1 MTEKKNSGR
10 EPSLEEI
17 LADVRKT
24 RESGEPPRRADRP
37 EPWPEEEAPAPVQRE
52 EAPAAQK
59 APKHVRPDPGEPE
72 EELPE
77 DAQEAPITAEDLAEE
92 EWEEPKQHRSLR
104 SLLPFGHGRRKK
116 KEEPPQEEE
125 APYYGLHLKS
135 REEYK
140 REYEQTMSFDTVP
153 KSEDE
158 ESPYAYLFR
167 DDGGEEHDDGLD
179 EKVRRMREERRARVA
194 KVMQQAGLD
203 ENEDLF
209 SVYRREEAK
218 RIERSVEDAQAPAHV
233 IEKAGGLDEE
243 ERAALQP
250 REEPEPAAEP
260 KQERPA
266 RRAARPA
273 EQRREAP
280 AAETRKE
287 SRAAARAAKPAE
299 TPQPE
304 HSAFSLPFAEDE
316 TEAKEPRDDAPGDG
330 VVRVN
335 RPAPSF
341 RPAPPPVFLTEPEP
355 AEEPQEEA
363 PAQEPEAAQEPAAQ
377 REPAPQKTAEE
388 PVEETPAAQAEP
400 AQDEPHDAEP
410 EDSAAPG
417 EAEEPAPVREP
428 GRPASAPQREPA
440 PEPVREPAEKKPPR
454 VLSGGRHEH
463 SYRRRPAV
471 SVVRVEETAAELR
484 EAFGNEARGYPRPG
498 RLSSSLQ
505 EAVHTPQAQK
515 QEGAAAPRAA
525 KSAPHTAGQAGAQPR
540 SAERQGAVRREAGKP
555 AAAQPHRGASRA
567 AGGEEKVIRLPQA
580 TPAWEED
587 EAEQQPPVKR
597 RAPVKRRHR
606 FSVFG
611 SEEKENRPED
621 EFPVEPGEL
630 EDYEKPEDAE
640 AILQD
645 LGAKR
650 RTLLLRTAV
659 TGLSL
664 VLMLLF
670 GLISEYSGVLPAA
683 IPYYL
688 LTQPYLI
695 LELIFLVLAAGFSW
709 PVLWNGVRGLFRLQA
724 NSDSGVA
731 VAAAVSIVQT
741 AALLFAADRVESA
754 AVHLYAPLA
763 VLALLLN
770 ALGKLSMVRRV
781 TRNFKFVSSKD
792 PKYAV
797 HLFEDHNTALQMGRG
812 CVAGTPVA
820 AYQSKTK
827 FLRHFLR
834 ISYLPDPC
842 EQNSQVIAPIGV
854 VASLILCVATLLLFH
869 DGLAALTAFTASCCV
884 CAPMV
889 NQLCVNLPLAQV
901 SRIAARG
908 GAMLSGY
915 QALDTFS
922 DTNAV
927 LLDARDLFPKSNV
940 ILSGIKTFGDQ
951 HIDDAIL
958 EAAALLGEVGGTL
971 SEIFEQVIQ
980 NRRDLLPRVENFTY
994 EDGRGIVGW
1003 VSGHRLLVG
1012 NRELLKAYKIA
1023 PPSRDYEDKY
1033 GASGKQVLYLA
1044 SGGQLMAMFLIA
1056 YQPDRRRT
1064 AELCRL
1070 EDDGVAFLV
1079 RTCDPNITP
1088 KLVARSFQLD
1098 EKSVA
1103 VLPERLGKVYVET
1116 CEKDAAASAPAWM
1129 ATKGRP
1135 AAMMRLLAAC
1145 IRQRGNISLAVAL
1158 QNVAVALG
1166 FVLVAFLA
1174 CYSGLGKLNTLF
1186 LLLYELFWTLAIVLL
1201 PKLRRP

>member
-1 MTEKKNSGR
+1 MTEKTNSGR

-24 RESGEPPRRADRP
+24 RESGEQPKRADRP
-37 EPWPEEEAPAPVQRE
+37 EPWPEKEDPAPVQRE

-72 EELPE
+72 EERPE
-77 DAQEAPITAEDLAEE
+77 DAQEAPITAEDLAGE

-140 REYEQTMSFDTVP
+140 REYEQTMSFDTMP
-153 KSEDE
+153 KSGEE

-179 EKVRRMREERRARVA
+179 EQVRRMREERRARVA

-243 ERAALQP
+243 ERAVLQP
-250 REEPEPAAEP
+250 GEEPEPAAEP

-266 RRAARPA
+266 RPA
-273 EQRREAP
+273 EQRGQAP
-280 AAETRKE
+280 AAEPRKE
-287 SRAAARAAKPAE
+287 SRAASRAAEPAE
-299 TPQPE
+299 TQEPE
-304 HSAFSLPFAEDE
+304 RSAFALPFAEDG
-316 TEAKEPRDDAPGDG
+316 TGAKVTRDDAPGDG

-355 AEEPQEEA
+355 AEEPEEEA
-363 PAQEPEAAQEPAAQ
+363 PAQEPEAAREPAAQ
-377 REPAPQKTAEE
+377 REPAPQEIAEG
-388 PVEETPAAQAEP
+388 PAEETPEAAAQ
-400 AQDEPHDAEP
+400 AEP

-484 EAFGNEARGYPRPG
+484 EAFGNEARGYPRPS

-515 QEGAAAPRAA
+515 QEGADAARAA

-597 RAPVKRRHR
+597 RAPVKRRRR

-621 EFPVEPGEL
+621 EFPVDPGEL

-664 VLMLLF
+664 LLMLLF

-688 LTQPYLI
+688 LTEPYLI

-724 NSDSGVA
+724 NSDSGAA
-731 VAAAVSIVQT
+731 VAAVVSIVQT

-854 VASLILCVATLLLFH
+854 VASLILCVATLLLFR
-869 DGLAALTAFTASCCV
+869 DGLAALTAFTAACCV
-884 CAPMV
+884 CVPMV

-1023 PPSRDYEDKY
+1023 PPSRDYEEKY

-1088 KLVARSFQLD
+1088 KLVARSFQID

>member
-1 MTEKKNSGR
+1 MTEKTNSGR

-24 RESGEPPRRADRP
+24 RESGEPPKRADRP
-37 EPWPEEEAPAPVQRE
+37 EPWPEKEDPAPVQRE

-77 DAQEAPITAEDLAEE
+77 EPEDAQEAPITAEDLAGE

-140 REYEQTMSFDTVP
+140 REYEQTMSFDTMP
-153 KSEDE
+153 KSGEE

-179 EKVRRMREERRARVA
+179 EQVRRMREERRARVA

-203 ENEDLF
+203 EDEDLF

-243 ERAALQP
+243 ERAVLQP
-250 REEPEPAAEP
+250 GEEPEPAAEP

-266 RRAARPA
+266 RPA
-273 EQRREAP
+273 EQRGQAP
-280 AAETRKE
+280 AAEPRKE
-287 SRAAARAAKPAE
+287 SRAASRAAEPAE
-299 TPQPE
+299 TQEPE
-304 HSAFSLPFAEDE
+304 RSAFALPFAEDG
-316 TEAKEPRDDAPGDG
+316 TGAKVTRDDAPGDG

-341 RPAPPPVFLTEPEP
+341 RPAPPPVFLTEPDP
-355 AEEPQEEA
+355 AEEPEEEA
-363 PAQEPEAAQEPAAQ
+363 PAQEPEAAREPAAQ
-377 REPAPQKTAEE
+377 REPAPQEIAEG
-388 PVEETPAAQAEP
+388 PAEETPEAAAQ
-400 AQDEPHDAEP
+400 AEP

-428 GRPASAPQREPA
+428 GRPASAPQQEPA

-484 EAFGNEARGYPRPG
+484 EAFGNEARGYPRPS

-515 QEGAAAPRAA
+515 QEGADAARAA

-597 RAPVKRRHR
+597 RAPVKRRRR

-621 EFPVEPGEL
+621 EFPVDPGEL

-664 VLMLLF
+664 LLMLLF

-688 LTQPYLI
+688 LTEPYLI

-724 NSDSGVA
+724 NSDSGAA
-731 VAAAVSIVQT
+731 VAAVVSIVQT

-854 VASLILCVATLLLFH
+854 VASLILCVATLLLFR
-869 DGLAALTAFTASCCV
+869 DGLAALTAFTAACCV
-884 CAPMV
+884 CVPMV

-1023 PPSRDYEDKY
+1023 PPSRDYEEKY

-1088 KLVARSFQLD
+1088 KLVARSFQID

>member
-1 MTEKKNSGR
+1 MTEKTNSGR

-37 EPWPEEEAPAPVQRE
+37 EPWPEKEDPAPVQRE

-72 EELPE
+72 EERPE
-77 DAQEAPITAEDLAEE
+77 DAQEAPITAEDLAGE

-140 REYEQTMSFDTVP
+140 REYEQTMSFDTMP
-153 KSEDE
+153 KSGEE

-179 EKVRRMREERRARVA
+179 EQVRRMREERRARVA

-243 ERAALQP
+243 ERAVLQP
-250 REEPEPAAEP
+250 GEEPEPAAEP

-266 RRAARPA
+266 RPA
-273 EQRREAP
+273 EQRGQAP
-280 AAETRKE
+280 AAEPRKE
-287 SRAAARAAKPAE
+287 SRAASRAAEPAE
-299 TPQPE
+299 TQEPE
-304 HSAFSLPFAEDE
+304 RSAFALPFAEDG
-316 TEAKEPRDDAPGDG
+316 TGAKVTRDDAPGDG

-355 AEEPQEEA
+355 AEEPEEEA
-363 PAQEPEAAQEPAAQ
+363 PAQEPEAAREPAAQ
-377 REPAPQKTAEE
+377 REPAPQEVAEG
-388 PVEETPAAQAEP
+388 PAEETPEAAAQ
-400 AQDEPHDAEP
+400 AEP

-484 EAFGNEARGYPRPG
+484 EAFGNEARGYPRPS

-515 QEGAAAPRAA
+515 QEGADAARAA

-597 RAPVKRRHR
+597 RAPVKRRRR

-621 EFPVEPGEL
+621 EFPVDPGEL

-664 VLMLLF
+664 LLMLLF

-688 LTQPYLI
+688 LTEPYLI

-724 NSDSGVA
+724 NSDSGAA
-731 VAAAVSIVQT
+731 VAAVVSIVQT

-854 VASLILCVATLLLFH
+854 VASLILCVATLLLFR
-869 DGLAALTAFTASCCV
+869 DGLAALTAFTAACCV
-884 CAPMV
+884 CVPMV

-1023 PPSRDYEDKY
+1023 PPSRDYEEKY

-1088 KLVARSFQLD
+1088 KLVARSFQID

>member
-1 MTEKKNSGR
+1 MTEKTNSGR

-24 RESGEPPRRADRP
+24 RESGEPPKRADRP
-37 EPWPEEEAPAPVQRE
+37 EPWPEKEDPAPVQRE

-72 EELPE
+72 EERPE
-77 DAQEAPITAEDLAEE
+77 DAQEAPITAEDLAGE

-140 REYEQTMSFDTVP
+140 REYEQTMSFDTMP
-153 KSEDE
+153 KSGEE

-179 EKVRRMREERRARVA
+179 EQVRRMREERRARVA

-243 ERAALQP
+243 ERAVLQP
-250 REEPEPAAEP
+250 GEEPEPAAEP

-266 RRAARPA
+266 RPA
-273 EQRREAP
+273 EQRGQAP
-280 AAETRKE
+280 AAEPRKE
-287 SRAAARAAKPAE
+287 SRAASRAAEPAE
-299 TPQPE
+299 TQEPE
-304 HSAFSLPFAEDE
+304 RSAFALPFAEDG
-316 TEAKEPRDDAPGDG
+316 TGAKVTRDDAPGDG

-355 AEEPQEEA
+355 AEEPEEEA
-363 PAQEPEAAQEPAAQ
+363 PAQEPEAAREPAAQ
-377 REPAPQKTAEE
+377 REPAPQEIAEG
-388 PVEETPAAQAEP
+388 PAEETPEAAAQ
-400 AQDEPHDAEP
+400 AEP

-484 EAFGNEARGYPRPG
+484 EAFGNEARGYPRPS

-515 QEGAAAPRAA
+515 QEGADAARAA

-597 RAPVKRRHR
+597 RAPVKRRRR

-621 EFPVEPGEL
+621 EFPVDPGEL

-664 VLMLLF
+664 LLMLLF

-688 LTQPYLI
+688 LTEPYLI

-724 NSDSGVA
+724 NSDSGAA
-731 VAAAVSIVQT
+731 VAAVASIVQT

-854 VASLILCVATLLLFH
+854 VASLILCVATLLLFR
-869 DGLAALTAFTASCCV
+869 DGLAALTAFTAACCV
-884 CAPMV
+884 CVPMV

-1023 PPSRDYEDKY
+1023 PPSRDYEEKY

-1088 KLVARSFQLD
+1088 KLVARSFQID

>member
-1 MTEKKNSGR
+1 MTEKTNSGR

-24 RESGEPPRRADRP
+24 RESGEPPKRADRP
-37 EPWPEEEAPAPVQRE
+37 EPWPEKEDPAPVQRE

-77 DAQEAPITAEDLAEE
+77 EPEDAQEAPITAEDLAGE

-140 REYEQTMSFDTVP
+140 REYEQTMSFDTMP
-153 KSEDE
+153 KSGEE

-179 EKVRRMREERRARVA
+179 EQVRRMREERRARVA

-203 ENEDLF
+203 EDEDLF

-243 ERAALQP
+243 ERAALQS
-250 REEPEPAAEP
+250 REEPKPAAEP

-266 RRAARPA
+266 RPA
-273 EQRREAP
+273 EQRGQAP
-280 AAETRKE
+280 AAEPRKE
-287 SRAAARAAKPAE
+287 SRAASRAAEPAE
-299 TPQPE
+299 TQEPE
-304 HSAFSLPFAEDE
+304 RSAFALPFAEDG
-316 TEAKEPRDDAPGDG
+316 TGAKVTRDDAPGDG

-355 AEEPQEEA
+355 AEEPEEEA
-363 PAQEPEAAQEPAAQ
+363 PAQEPEAAREPAAQ
-377 REPAPQKTAEE
+377 REPAPQEIAEG
-388 PVEETPAAQAEP
+388 PAEETPEAAAQ
-400 AQDEPHDAEP
+400 AEP

-484 EAFGNEARGYPRPG
+484 EAFGNEARGYPRPS

-515 QEGAAAPRAA
+515 QEGADAARAA

-555 AAAQPHRGASRA
+555 AAAQPHRSASRA

-597 RAPVKRRHR
+597 RAPVKRRRR

-621 EFPVEPGEL
+621 EFPMDPGEL

-664 VLMLLF
+664 LLMLLF

-688 LTQPYLI
+688 LTEPYLI

-724 NSDSGVA
+724 NSDSGAA
-731 VAAAVSIVQT
+731 VAAVASIVQT

-854 VASLILCVATLLLFH
+854 VASLILCVATLLLFR
-869 DGLAALTAFTASCCV
+869 DGMAALTAFTAACCV
-884 CAPMV
+884 CTPMV

-1023 PPSRDYEDKY
+1023 PPSRDYEEKY

-1088 KLVARSFQLD
+1088 KLVARSFQID

>member
-1 MTEKKNSGR
+1 MTEKTNSGR

-24 RESGEPPRRADRP
+24 RESGEPPKRADRP
-37 EPWPEEEAPAPVQRE
+37 EPWPEKEDPAPVQRE

-77 DAQEAPITAEDLAEE
+77 EPEDAQEAPITAEDLAGE

-140 REYEQTMSFDTVP
+140 REYEQTMSFDTMP
-153 KSEDE
+153 KSGEE

-179 EKVRRMREERRARVA
+179 EQVRRMREERRARVA

-203 ENEDLF
+203 EDEDLF

-250 REEPEPAAEP
+250 GEEPEPAAEP

-266 RRAARPA
+266 RPA
-273 EQRREAP
+273 EQRGQAP
-280 AAETRKE
+280 AAEPRKE
-287 SRAAARAAKPAE
+287 SRAASRAAEPAE
-299 TPQPE
+299 TQEPE
-304 HSAFSLPFAEDE
+304 RSAFALPFAEDG
-316 TEAKEPRDDAPGDG
+316 TGAKVTRDDAPGDG

-355 AEEPQEEA
+355 AEEPEEEA
-363 PAQEPEAAQEPAAQ
+363 PAQEPEAAREPAAQ
-377 REPAPQKTAEE
+377 REPAPQEIAEG
-388 PVEETPAAQAEP
+388 PAEETPEAAAQ
-400 AQDEPHDAEP
+400 AEP

-484 EAFGNEARGYPRPG
+484 EAFGNEARGYPRPS

-515 QEGAAAPRAA
+515 QEGADAARAA

-597 RAPVKRRHR
+597 RAPVKRRRR

-621 EFPVEPGEL
+621 EFPVDPGEL

-664 VLMLLF
+664 LLMLLF

-688 LTQPYLI
+688 LTEPYLI

-724 NSDSGVA
+724 NSDSGAA
-731 VAAAVSIVQT
+731 VAAVVSIVQT

-854 VASLILCVATLLLFH
+854 VASLILCVATLLLFR
-869 DGLAALTAFTASCCV
+869 DGMEALTAFTAACCV
-884 CAPMV
+884 CTPMV

-1023 PPSRDYEDKY
+1023 PPSRDYEEKY

-1088 KLVARSFQLD
+1088 KLVARSFQID
-1098 EKSVA
+1098 EKSVT

>member
-1 MTEKKNSGR
+1 M
-10 EPSLEEI
+10 
-17 LADVRKT
+17 
-24 RESGEPPRRADRP
+24 
-37 EPWPEEEAPAPVQRE
+37 
-52 EAPAAQK
+52 
-59 APKHVRPDPGEPE
+59 
-72 EELPE
+72 
-77 DAQEAPITAEDLAEE
+77 
-92 EWEEPKQHRSLR
+92 
-104 SLLPFGHGRRKK
+104 
-116 KEEPPQEEE
+116 
-125 APYYGLHLKS
+125 
-135 REEYK
+135 
-140 REYEQTMSFDTVP
+140 
-153 KSEDE
+153 
-158 ESPYAYLFR
+158 
-167 DDGGEEHDDGLD
+167 
-179 EKVRRMREERRARVA
+179 
-194 KVMQQAGLD
+194 
-203 ENEDLF
+203 
-209 SVYRREEAK
+209 
-218 RIERSVEDAQAPAHV
+218 
-233 IEKAGGLDEE
+233 
-243 ERAALQP
+243 
-250 REEPEPAAEP
+250 
-260 KQERPA
+260 
-266 RRAARPA
+266 
-273 EQRREAP
+273 
-280 AAETRKE
+280 
-287 SRAAARAAKPAE
+287 
-299 TPQPE
+299 
-304 HSAFSLPFAEDE
+304 
-316 TEAKEPRDDAPGDG
+316 
-330 VVRVN
+330 
-335 RPAPSF
+335 
-341 RPAPPPVFLTEPEP
+341 
-355 AEEPQEEA
+355 
-363 PAQEPEAAQEPAAQ
+363 
-377 REPAPQKTAEE
+377 
-388 PVEETPAAQAEP
+388 
-400 AQDEPHDAEP
+400 
-410 EDSAAPG
+410 
-417 EAEEPAPVREP
+417 REP

-484 EAFGNEARGYPRPG
+484 EAFGNEARGYPRPS

-515 QEGAAAPRAA
+515 QEGADAARAA

-597 RAPVKRRHR
+597 RAPVKRRRR

-621 EFPVEPGEL
+621 EFPVDPGEL

-664 VLMLLF
+664 LLMLLF

-688 LTQPYLI
+688 LTEPYLI

-724 NSDSGVA
+724 NSDSGAA
-731 VAAAVSIVQT
+731 VAAVVSIVQT

-854 VASLILCVATLLLFH
+854 VASLILCVATLLLFR
-869 DGLAALTAFTASCCV
+869 DGLAALTAFTAACCV
-884 CAPMV
+884 CVPMV

-1023 PPSRDYEDKY
+1023 PPSRDYEEKY

-1088 KLVARSFQLD
+1088 KLVARSFQID

>member
-1 MTEKKNSGR
+1 MTEKTNSGR

-37 EPWPEEEAPAPVQRE
+37 EPWPEKEDPAPVQRE

-72 EELPE
+72 EERPE
-77 DAQEAPITAEDLAEE
+77 DAQEAPITAEDLAGE

-140 REYEQTMSFDTVP
+140 REYEQTMSFDTMP
-153 KSEDE
+153 KSGEE

-179 EKVRRMREERRARVA
+179 EQVRRMREERRARVA

-243 ERAALQP
+243 ERAVLQP
-250 REEPEPAAEP
+250 GEEPEPAAEP

-266 RRAARPA
+266 RPA
-273 EQRREAP
+273 EQRGQAP
-280 AAETRKE
+280 AAEPRKE
-287 SRAAARAAKPAE
+287 SRAASRAAEPAE
-299 TPQPE
+299 TQEPE
-304 HSAFSLPFAEDE
+304 RSAFALPFAEDG
-316 TEAKEPRDDAPGDG
+316 TGAKVTRDDAPGDG

-355 AEEPQEEA
+355 AEEPEEEA
-363 PAQEPEAAQEPAAQ
+363 PAQEPEAAREPAAQ
-377 REPAPQKTAEE
+377 REPAPQEIAEG
-388 PVEETPAAQAEP
+388 PAEETPEAAAQ
-400 AQDEPHDAEP
+400 AEP

-484 EAFGNEARGYPRPG
+484 EAFGNEARGYPRPS

-515 QEGAAAPRAA
+515 QEGADAARAA

-597 RAPVKRRHR
+597 RAPVKRRR

-621 EFPVEPGEL
+621 EFPVDPGEL

-664 VLMLLF
+664 LLMLLF

-688 LTQPYLI
+688 LTEPYLI

-724 NSDSGVA
+724 NSDSGAA
-731 VAAAVSIVQT
+731 VAAVVSIVQT

-854 VASLILCVATLLLFH
+854 VASLILCVATLLLFR
-869 DGLAALTAFTASCCV
+869 DGLAALTAFTAACCV
-884 CAPMV
+884 CVPMV

-1023 PPSRDYEDKY
+1023 PPSRDYEEKY

-1088 KLVARSFQLD
+1088 KLVARSFQID

>member
-1 MTEKKNSGR
+1 MTEKTNSGR

-24 RESGEPPRRADRP
+24 RESGEPPKRADRP
-37 EPWPEEEAPAPVQRE
+37 EPWPEKEDPAPVQRE

-77 DAQEAPITAEDLAEE
+77 EPEDAQEAPITAEDLAGE

-140 REYEQTMSFDTVP
+140 REYEQTMSFDTMP
-153 KSEDE
+153 KSGEE

-179 EKVRRMREERRARVA
+179 EQVRRMREERRARVA

-203 ENEDLF
+203 EDEDLF

-243 ERAALQP
+243 ERAVLQP
-250 REEPEPAAEP
+250 GEEPEPAAEP

-266 RRAARPA
+266 RPA
-273 EQRREAP
+273 EQRGQAP
-280 AAETRKE
+280 AAEPRKE
-287 SRAAARAAKPAE
+287 SRAASRAAEPAE
-299 TPQPE
+299 TQEPE
-304 HSAFSLPFAEDE
+304 RSAFALPFAEDG
-316 TEAKEPRDDAPGDG
+316 TGAKVTRDDAPGDG

-355 AEEPQEEA
+355 AEEPEEEA
-363 PAQEPEAAQEPAAQ
+363 PAQEPEAAREPAAQ
-377 REPAPQKTAEE
+377 REPAPQEIAEG
-388 PVEETPAAQAEP
+388 PAEETPEAAAQ
-400 AQDEPHDAEP
+400 AEP

-428 GRPASAPQREPA
+428 GRPAAAPKQEPA

-484 EAFGNEARGYPRPG
+484 EAFGNEARGYPRPS

-515 QEGAAAPRAA
+515 QEGADAARAA

-597 RAPVKRRHR
+597 RAPVKRRRR

-621 EFPVEPGEL
+621 EFPVDPGEL

-664 VLMLLF
+664 LLMLLF

-688 LTQPYLI
+688 LTEPYLI

-724 NSDSGVA
+724 NSDSGAA
-731 VAAAVSIVQT
+731 VAAVVSIVQT

-854 VASLILCVATLLLFH
+854 VASLILCVATLLLFR
-869 DGLAALTAFTASCCV
+869 DGLAALTAFTAACCV
-884 CAPMV
+884 CVPMV

-1023 PPSRDYEDKY
+1023 PPSRDYEEKY

-1088 KLVARSFQLD
+1088 KLVARSFQID

>member
-1 MTEKKNSGR
+1 MTEKTNSGR

-24 RESGEPPRRADRP
+24 RESGEPPKRADRP
-37 EPWPEEEAPAPVQRE
+37 EPWPEKEDPAPVQRE

-77 DAQEAPITAEDLAEE
+77 EPEDAQEAPITAEDLAGE

-140 REYEQTMSFDTVP
+140 REYEQTMSFDTMP
-153 KSEDE
+153 KSGEE

-179 EKVRRMREERRARVA
+179 EQVRRMREERRARVA

-203 ENEDLF
+203 EDEDLF

-250 REEPEPAAEP
+250 GEEPEPAAEP

-266 RRAARPA
+266 RPA

-280 AAETRKE
+280 AAEPRKE
-287 SRAAARAAKPAE
+287 SRAASRAAEPAE
-299 TPQPE
+299 TQEPE
-304 HSAFSLPFAEDE
+304 RSAFALPFAEDG
-316 TEAKEPRDDAPGDG
+316 TGAKVTRDDAPGDG

-355 AEEPQEEA
+355 AEEPEEEA
-363 PAQEPEAAQEPAAQ
+363 PAQEPEAAREPAAQ
-377 REPAPQKTAEE
+377 REPAPQEIAEG
-388 PVEETPAAQAEP
+388 PAEETPEAAAQ
-400 AQDEPHDAEP
+400 AEP

-484 EAFGNEARGYPRPG
+484 EAFGNEARGYPRPS

-515 QEGAAAPRAA
+515 QEGADAARAA

-555 AAAQPHRGASRA
+555 AAAQPHRSASRA

-597 RAPVKRRHR
+597 RAPVKRRRR

-621 EFPVEPGEL
+621 EFPVDPGEL

-664 VLMLLF
+664 LLMLLF

-724 NSDSGVA
+724 NSDSGAA
-731 VAAAVSIVQT
+731 VAAVASIVQT

-854 VASLILCVATLLLFH
+854 VASLILCVATLLLFR
-869 DGLAALTAFTASCCV
+869 DGLAALTAFTAACCV
-884 CAPMV
+884 CVPMV

-1023 PPSRDYEDKY
+1023 PPSRDYEEKY

-1088 KLVARSFQLD
+1088 KLVARSFQID

>member
-1 MTEKKNSGR
+1 MTEKTNSGR

-24 RESGEPPRRADRP
+24 RESGEQPKRADRP
-37 EPWPEEEAPAPVQRE
+37 EPWPEKEDPAPVQRE

-72 EELPE
+72 EERPE
-77 DAQEAPITAEDLAEE
+77 DAQEAPITAEDLAGE

-140 REYEQTMSFDTVP
+140 REYEQTMSFDTMP
-153 KSEDE
+153 KSGEE

-179 EKVRRMREERRARVA
+179 EQVRRMREERRARVA

-243 ERAALQP
+243 ERAVLQP
-250 REEPEPAAEP
+250 GEEPEPAAEP

-266 RRAARPA
+266 RPA
-273 EQRREAP
+273 EQRGQAP
-280 AAETRKE
+280 AAEPRKE
-287 SRAAARAAKPAE
+287 SRAASRAAEPAE
-299 TPQPE
+299 TQEPE
-304 HSAFSLPFAEDE
+304 RSAFALPFAEDG
-316 TEAKEPRDDAPGDG
+316 TGAKVTRDDAPGDG

-355 AEEPQEEA
+355 AEEPEEEA
-363 PAQEPEAAQEPAAQ
+363 PAQEPEAAREPAAQ
-377 REPAPQKTAEE
+377 REPAPQEIAEG
-388 PVEETPAAQAEP
+388 PAEETPEAAAQ
-400 AQDEPHDAEP
+400 AEP

-484 EAFGNEARGYPRPG
+484 EAFGNEARGYPRPS

-515 QEGAAAPRAA
+515 QEGADAARAA

-597 RAPVKRRHR
+597 RAPVKRRRR

-621 EFPVEPGEL
+621 EFPVDPGEL

-664 VLMLLF
+664 LLMLLF

-688 LTQPYLI
+688 LTEPYLI

-724 NSDSGVA
+724 NSDSGAA
-731 VAAAVSIVQT
+731 VAAVVSIVQT

-869 DGLAALTAFTASCCV
+869 DGLAALTAFTAACCV

-1023 PPSRDYEDKY
+1023 PPSRDYEEKY

-1088 KLVARSFQLD
+1088 KLVARSFQID

>member
-1 MTEKKNSGR
+1 MTEKTNSGR

-24 RESGEPPRRADRP
+24 RESGEPPKRADRP
-37 EPWPEEEAPAPVQRE
+37 EPWPEKEDPAPVQRE

-77 DAQEAPITAEDLAEE
+77 EPEDAQEAPITAEDLAGE

-140 REYEQTMSFDTVP
+140 REYEQTMSFDTMP
-153 KSEDE
+153 KSGEE

-179 EKVRRMREERRARVA
+179 EQVRRMREERRARVA

-203 ENEDLF
+203 EDEDLF

-243 ERAALQP
+243 ERAVLQP
-250 REEPEPAAEP
+250 GEEPEPAAEP

-266 RRAARPA
+266 RPA
-273 EQRREAP
+273 EQRGQAP
-280 AAETRKE
+280 AAEPRKE
-287 SRAAARAAKPAE
+287 SRAASRAAEPAE
-299 TPQPE
+299 TQEPE
-304 HSAFSLPFAEDE
+304 RSAFALPFAEDG
-316 TEAKEPRDDAPGDG
+316 TGAKVTRDDAPGDG

-355 AEEPQEEA
+355 AEEPEEEA
-363 PAQEPEAAQEPAAQ
+363 PAQEPEAAREPAAQ
-377 REPAPQKTAEE
+377 REPAPQEIAEG
-388 PVEETPAAQAEP
+388 PAEETPEAAAQ
-400 AQDEPHDAEP
+400 AEP

-428 GRPASAPQREPA
+428 GRPAAAPKQEPA

-484 EAFGNEARGYPRPG
+484 EAFGNEARGYPRPS

-515 QEGAAAPRAA
+515 QEGADAARAA

-597 RAPVKRRHR
+597 RAPVKRRRR

-621 EFPVEPGEL
+621 EFPVDPGEL

-664 VLMLLF
+664 LLMLLF

-688 LTQPYLI
+688 LTEPYLI

-724 NSDSGVA
+724 NSDSGAA
-731 VAAAVSIVQT
+731 VAAVASIVQT

-854 VASLILCVATLLLFH
+854 VASLILCVATLLLFR
-869 DGLAALTAFTASCCV
+869 DGLAALTAFTAACCV
-884 CAPMV
+884 CVPMV

-1023 PPSRDYEDKY
+1023 PPSRDYEEKY

-1088 KLVARSFQLD
+1088 KLVARSFQID

>member
-1 MTEKKNSGR
+1 MTEKTNSGR

-24 RESGEPPRRADRP
+24 RESGEPPKRADRP
-37 EPWPEEEAPAPVQRE
+37 EPWPEKEDPAPVQRE

-77 DAQEAPITAEDLAEE
+77 EPEDAQEAPITAEDLAGE

-140 REYEQTMSFDTVP
+140 REYEQTMSFDTMP
-153 KSEDE
+153 KSGEE

-179 EKVRRMREERRARVA
+179 EQVRRMREERRARVA

-203 ENEDLF
+203 EDEDLF

-250 REEPEPAAEP
+250 GEEPEPAAEP

-266 RRAARPA
+266 RPA

-280 AAETRKE
+280 AAEPRKE
-287 SRAAARAAKPAE
+287 SRAASRAAEPAE
-299 TPQPE
+299 TQEPE
-304 HSAFSLPFAEDE
+304 RSAFALPFAEDG
-316 TEAKEPRDDAPGDG
+316 TGAKVTRDDAPGDG

-355 AEEPQEEA
+355 AEEPEEEA
-363 PAQEPEAAQEPAAQ
+363 PAQEPEAAREPAAQ
-377 REPAPQKTAEE
+377 REPAPQEIAEG
-388 PVEETPAAQAEP
+388 PAEETPEAAAQ
-400 AQDEPHDAEP
+400 AEP

-484 EAFGNEARGYPRPG
+484 EAFGNEARGYPRPS

-515 QEGAAAPRAA
+515 QEGADAARAA

-555 AAAQPHRGASRA
+555 AAAQPHRSASRA

-597 RAPVKRRHR
+597 RAPVKRRRR

-621 EFPVEPGEL
+621 EFPMDPGEL

-664 VLMLLF
+664 LLMLLF

-724 NSDSGVA
+724 NSDSGAA
-731 VAAAVSIVQT
+731 VAAVASIVQT

-854 VASLILCVATLLLFH
+854 VASLILCVATLLLFR
-869 DGLAALTAFTASCCV
+869 DGLAALTAFTAACCV
-884 CAPMV
+884 CVPMV

-1023 PPSRDYEDKY
+1023 PPSRDYEEKY

-1088 KLVARSFQLD
+1088 KLVARSFQID

>member
-1 MTEKKNSGR
+1 M
-10 EPSLEEI
+10 
-17 LADVRKT
+17 
-24 RESGEPPRRADRP
+24 
-37 EPWPEEEAPAPVQRE
+37 
-52 EAPAAQK
+52 
-59 APKHVRPDPGEPE
+59 
-72 EELPE
+72 
-77 DAQEAPITAEDLAEE
+77 
-92 EWEEPKQHRSLR
+92 
-104 SLLPFGHGRRKK
+104 
-116 KEEPPQEEE
+116 
-125 APYYGLHLKS
+125 
-135 REEYK
+135 
-140 REYEQTMSFDTVP
+140 
-153 KSEDE
+153 
-158 ESPYAYLFR
+158 
-167 DDGGEEHDDGLD
+167 
-179 EKVRRMREERRARVA
+179 
-194 KVMQQAGLD
+194 
-203 ENEDLF
+203 
-209 SVYRREEAK
+209 
-218 RIERSVEDAQAPAHV
+218 
-233 IEKAGGLDEE
+233 
-243 ERAALQP
+243 
-250 REEPEPAAEP
+250 
-260 KQERPA
+260 
-266 RRAARPA
+266 
-273 EQRREAP
+273 
-280 AAETRKE
+280 
-287 SRAAARAAKPAE
+287 
-299 TPQPE
+299 
-304 HSAFSLPFAEDE
+304 
-316 TEAKEPRDDAPGDG
+316 
-330 VVRVN
+330 
-335 RPAPSF
+335 
-341 RPAPPPVFLTEPEP
+341 
-355 AEEPQEEA
+355 
-363 PAQEPEAAQEPAAQ
+363 
-377 REPAPQKTAEE
+377 
-388 PVEETPAAQAEP
+388 
-400 AQDEPHDAEP
+400 
-410 EDSAAPG
+410 
-417 EAEEPAPVREP
+417 
-428 GRPASAPQREPA
+428 
-440 PEPVREPAEKKPPR
+440 
-454 VLSGGRHEH
+454 
-463 SYRRRPAV
+463 
-471 SVVRVEETAAELR
+471 
-484 EAFGNEARGYPRPG
+484 
-498 RLSSSLQ
+498 
-505 EAVHTPQAQK
+505 
-515 QEGAAAPRAA
+515 
-525 KSAPHTAGQAGAQPR
+525 
-540 SAERQGAVRREAGKP
+540 RREAGKP

-664 VLMLLF
+664 LLMLLF

-688 LTQPYLI
+688 LTEPYLI

-724 NSDSGVA
+724 NSDSGAA
-731 VAAAVSIVQT
+731 VAAVASIVQT

-854 VASLILCVATLLLFH
+854 VASLILCVATLLLFR
-869 DGLAALTAFTASCCV
+869 DGLAALTAFTAACCV
-884 CAPMV
+884 CVPMV

-1023 PPSRDYEDKY
+1023 PPSRDYEEKY

-1088 KLVARSFQLD
+1088 KLVARSFQID

>member
-1 MTEKKNSGR
+1 MTEKTNSGR

-24 RESGEPPRRADRP
+24 RESGEQPKRADRP
-37 EPWPEEEAPAPVQRE
+37 EPWPEKEDPAPVQRE

-72 EELPE
+72 EERPE
-77 DAQEAPITAEDLAEE
+77 DAQEAPITAEDLAGE

-140 REYEQTMSFDTVP
+140 REYEQTMSFDTMP
-153 KSEDE
+153 KSGEE

-179 EKVRRMREERRARVA
+179 EQVRRMREERRARVA

-243 ERAALQP
+243 ERAVLQP
-250 REEPEPAAEP
+250 GEEPEPAAEP

-266 RRAARPA
+266 RPA
-273 EQRREAP
+273 EQRGQAP
-280 AAETRKE
+280 AAEPRKE
-287 SRAAARAAKPAE
+287 SRAASRAAEPAE
-299 TPQPE
+299 TQEPE
-304 HSAFSLPFAEDE
+304 RSAFALPFAEDG
-316 TEAKEPRDDAPGDG
+316 TGAKVTRDDAPGDG

-355 AEEPQEEA
+355 AEEPEEEA
-363 PAQEPEAAQEPAAQ
+363 PAQEPEAAREPAAQ
-377 REPAPQKTAEE
+377 REPAPQEIAEG
-388 PVEETPAAQAEP
+388 PAEETPEAAAQ
-400 AQDEPHDAEP
+400 AEP

-484 EAFGNEARGYPRPG
+484 EAFGNEARGYPRPS

-515 QEGAAAPRAA
+515 QEGADAARAA

-597 RAPVKRRHR
+597 RAPVKRRRR

-621 EFPVEPGEL
+621 EFPVDPGEL

-664 VLMLLF
+664 LLMLLF

-688 LTQPYLI
+688 LTEPYLI

-724 NSDSGVA
+724 NSDSGAA
-731 VAAAVSIVQT
+731 VAAVVSIVQT

-854 VASLILCVATLLLFH
+854 VASLILCVATLLLFR
-869 DGLAALTAFTASCCV
+869 DGMAALTAFTAACCV
-884 CAPMV
+884 CTPMV

-1023 PPSRDYEDKY
+1023 PPSRDYEEKY

-1088 KLVARSFQLD
+1088 KLVARSFQID

>member
-1 MTEKKNSGR
+1 M
-10 EPSLEEI
+10 
-17 LADVRKT
+17 
-24 RESGEPPRRADRP
+24 
-37 EPWPEEEAPAPVQRE
+37 
-52 EAPAAQK
+52 
-59 APKHVRPDPGEPE
+59 
-72 EELPE
+72 
-77 DAQEAPITAEDLAEE
+77 
-92 EWEEPKQHRSLR
+92 
-104 SLLPFGHGRRKK
+104 
-116 KEEPPQEEE
+116 
-125 APYYGLHLKS
+125 
-135 REEYK
+135 
-140 REYEQTMSFDTVP
+140 
-153 KSEDE
+153 
-158 ESPYAYLFR
+158 
-167 DDGGEEHDDGLD
+167 
-179 EKVRRMREERRARVA
+179 
-194 KVMQQAGLD
+194 
-203 ENEDLF
+203 
-209 SVYRREEAK
+209 
-218 RIERSVEDAQAPAHV
+218 EDAQAPAHV

-250 REEPEPAAEP
+250 GEEPEPAAEP

-266 RRAARPA
+266 RPA
-273 EQRREAP
+273 EQRGEAP
-280 AAETRKE
+280 AAQTRKE
-287 SRAAARAAKPAE
+287 SRAASRAAEPAE
-299 TPQPE
+299 TQEPE
-304 HSAFSLPFAEDE
+304 RSAFALPFAEDG
-316 TEAKEPRDDAPGDG
+316 TGAKVTRDDAPGDG

-388 PVEETPAAQAEP
+388 PVEETPAAQ
-400 AQDEPHDAEP
+400 AEP

-484 EAFGNEARGYPRPG
+484 EAFGNEARGYPRPS

-515 QEGAAAPRAA
+515 QEGADAARAA

-597 RAPVKRRHR
+597 RAPVKRRRR

-621 EFPVEPGEL
+621 EFPVDPGEL

-659 TGLSL
+659 AGLSL
-664 VLMLLF
+664 LLMLLF

-688 LTQPYLI
+688 LTEPYLI

-724 NSDSGVA
+724 NSDSGAA
-731 VAAAVSIVQT
+731 VAAVVSIVQT

-1003 VSGHRLLVG
+1003 VSGHRLLIG

-1023 PPSRDYEDKY
+1023 PPSRDYEEKY

-1088 KLVARSFQLD
+1088 KLVARSFQID

>member
-1 MTEKKNSGR
+1 MTEKTNSGR

-37 EPWPEEEAPAPVQRE
+37 EPWPEKEDPAPVQRE

-72 EELPE
+72 EERPE
-77 DAQEAPITAEDLAEE
+77 DAQEAPITAEDLAGE

-140 REYEQTMSFDTVP
+140 REYEQTMSFDTMP
-153 KSEDE
+153 KSGEE

-179 EKVRRMREERRARVA
+179 EQVRRMREERRARVA

-250 REEPEPAAEP
+250 GEEPEPAAEP

-266 RRAARPA
+266 RPA
-273 EQRREAP
+273 EQRGQAP
-280 AAETRKE
+280 AAEPRKE
-287 SRAAARAAKPAE
+287 SRAASRAAEPAE
-299 TPQPE
+299 TQEPE
-304 HSAFSLPFAEDE
+304 RSAFALPFAEDG
-316 TEAKEPRDDAPGDG
+316 TGAKVTRDDAPGDG

-355 AEEPQEEA
+355 AEEPEEEA
-363 PAQEPEAAQEPAAQ
+363 PAQEPEAAREPAAQ
-377 REPAPQKTAEE
+377 REPAPQEIAEG
-388 PVEETPAAQAEP
+388 PAEETPEAAAQ
-400 AQDEPHDAEP
+400 AEP

-515 QEGAAAPRAA
+515 QEGADAARAA

-597 RAPVKRRHR
+597 RAPVKRRRR

-621 EFPVEPGEL
+621 EFPVDPGEL

-664 VLMLLF
+664 LLMLLF

-688 LTQPYLI
+688 LTEPYLI

-724 NSDSGVA
+724 NSDSGAA
-731 VAAAVSIVQT
+731 VAAVASIVQT

-854 VASLILCVATLLLFH
+854 VASLILCVATLLLFR
-869 DGLAALTAFTASCCV
+869 DGMAALTAFTAACCV
-884 CAPMV
+884 CTPMV

-1023 PPSRDYEDKY
+1023 PPSRDYEEKY

-1088 KLVARSFQLD
+1088 KLVARSFQID

>member
-1 MTEKKNSGR
+1 MTEKTNSGR

-24 RESGEPPRRADRP
+24 RESGEPPKRADRP
-37 EPWPEEEAPAPVQRE
+37 EPWPEKEDPAPVQRE

-77 DAQEAPITAEDLAEE
+77 EPEDAQEAPITAEDLAGE

-116 KEEPPQEEE
+116 KEESPQEEE

-140 REYEQTMSFDTVP
+140 REYEQTMSFDTMP
-153 KSEDE
+153 KSGEE

-179 EKVRRMREERRARVA
+179 EQVRRMREERRARVA

-218 RIERSVEDAQAPAHV
+218 RIERSVEDAQAPSHV

-250 REEPEPAAEP
+250 GEEPKPAAEP

-266 RRAARPA
+266 RPA
-273 EQRREAP
+273 EQRGQAP
-280 AAETRKE
+280 AAQTRKE
-287 SRAAARAAKPAE
+287 SRAAARAAEPAE
-299 TPQPE
+299 TQEPE
-304 HSAFSLPFAEDE
+304 RSAFALPFAEDG
-316 TEAKEPRDDAPGDG
+316 TGAKVTRDDAPGDG

-355 AEEPQEEA
+355 AEEPEEEA
-363 PAQEPEAAQEPAAQ
+363 PAQEPEAAREPAAQ
-377 REPAPQKTAEE
+377 REPAPQEIAEG
-388 PVEETPAAQAEP
+388 PAEETPEAAAQ
-400 AQDEPHDAEP
+400 AEP

-428 GRPASAPQREPA
+428 GRPAAAPKQEPA

-484 EAFGNEARGYPRPG
+484 EAFGNEARGYPRPS

-515 QEGAAAPRAA
+515 QEGADAARAA

-597 RAPVKRRHR
+597 RAPVKRRRR

-621 EFPVEPGEL
+621 EFPVDPGEL

-664 VLMLLF
+664 LLMLLF

-688 LTQPYLI
+688 LTEPYLI
-695 LELIFLVLAAGFSW
+695 LEMIFLVLAAGFSW

-724 NSDSGVA
+724 NSDSGAA
-731 VAAAVSIVQT
+731 VAAVVSIVQT

-854 VASLILCVATLLLFH
+854 VASLILCVATLLLFR
-869 DGLAALTAFTASCCV
+869 DGLAALTAFTAACCV
-884 CAPMV
+884 CVPMV

>member
-1 MTEKKNSGR
+1 MTEKTNSGR

-37 EPWPEEEAPAPVQRE
+37 EPWPEKEDPAPVQRE

-72 EELPE
+72 EERPE
-77 DAQEAPITAEDLAEE
+77 DAQEAPITAEDLAGE

-140 REYEQTMSFDTVP
+140 REYEQTMSFDTMP
-153 KSEDE
+153 KSGEE

-179 EKVRRMREERRARVA
+179 EQVRRMREERRARVA

-243 ERAALQP
+243 ERAVLQP
-250 REEPEPAAEP
+250 GEEPEPAAEP

-266 RRAARPA
+266 RPA
-273 EQRREAP
+273 EQRGQAP
-280 AAETRKE
+280 AAEPRKE
-287 SRAAARAAKPAE
+287 SRAASRAAEPAE
-299 TPQPE
+299 TQEPE
-304 HSAFSLPFAEDE
+304 RSAFALPFAEDG
-316 TEAKEPRDDAPGDG
+316 TGAKVTRDDAPGDG

-355 AEEPQEEA
+355 AEEPEEEA
-363 PAQEPEAAQEPAAQ
+363 PAQEPEAAREPAAQ
-377 REPAPQKTAEE
+377 REPAPQEIAEG
-388 PVEETPAAQAEP
+388 PAEETPEAAAQ
-400 AQDEPHDAEP
+400 AEP

-428 GRPASAPQREPA
+428 GRPAAAPKQEPA

-484 EAFGNEARGYPRPG
+484 EAFGNEARGYPRPS

-515 QEGAAAPRAA
+515 QEGADAARAA

-597 RAPVKRRHR
+597 RAPVKRRR

-621 EFPVEPGEL
+621 EFPVDPGEL

-664 VLMLLF
+664 LLMLLF

-688 LTQPYLI
+688 LTEPYLI

-724 NSDSGVA
+724 NSDSGAA
-731 VAAAVSIVQT
+731 VAAVVSIVQT

-854 VASLILCVATLLLFH
+854 VASLILCVATLLLFR
-869 DGLAALTAFTASCCV
+869 DGMAALTAFTAACCV
-884 CAPMV
+884 CTPMV

-1023 PPSRDYEDKY
+1023 PPSRDYEEKY

-1088 KLVARSFQLD
+1088 KLVARSFQID

>member
-1 MTEKKNSGR
+1 MT
-10 EPSLEEI
+10 
-17 LADVRKT
+17 
-24 RESGEPPRRADRP
+24 
-37 EPWPEEEAPAPVQRE
+37 
-52 EAPAAQK
+52 
-59 APKHVRPDPGEPE
+59 
-72 EELPE
+72 
-77 DAQEAPITAEDLAEE
+77 
-92 EWEEPKQHRSLR
+92 
-104 SLLPFGHGRRKK
+104 
-116 KEEPPQEEE
+116 
-125 APYYGLHLKS
+125 
-135 REEYK
+135 
-140 REYEQTMSFDTVP
+140 
-153 KSEDE
+153 
-158 ESPYAYLFR
+158 
-167 DDGGEEHDDGLD
+167 
-179 EKVRRMREERRARVA
+179 
-194 KVMQQAGLD
+194 
-203 ENEDLF
+203 
-209 SVYRREEAK
+209 
-218 RIERSVEDAQAPAHV
+218 
-233 IEKAGGLDEE
+233 
-243 ERAALQP
+243 
-250 REEPEPAAEP
+250 
-260 KQERPA
+260 
-266 RRAARPA
+266 
-273 EQRREAP
+273 
-280 AAETRKE
+280 
-287 SRAAARAAKPAE
+287 
-299 TPQPE
+299 
-304 HSAFSLPFAEDE
+304 
-316 TEAKEPRDDAPGDG
+316 RDDAPGDG

-355 AEEPQEEA
+355 AEEPEEEA
-363 PAQEPEAAQEPAAQ
+363 PAQEPEAAREPAAQ
-377 REPAPQKTAEE
+377 REPAPQEVAEG
-388 PVEETPAAQAEP
+388 PAEETPEAAAQ
-400 AQDEPHDAEP
+400 AEP

-484 EAFGNEARGYPRPG
+484 EAFGNEARGYPRPS

-515 QEGAAAPRAA
+515 QE
-525 KSAPHTAGQAGAQPR
+525 
-540 SAERQGAVRREAGKP
+540 GAVRREAGKP

-597 RAPVKRRHR
+597 RAPVKRRRR

-621 EFPVEPGEL
+621 EFPVDPGEL

-664 VLMLLF
+664 LLMLLF

-688 LTQPYLI
+688 LTEPYLI

-724 NSDSGVA
+724 NSDSGAA
-731 VAAAVSIVQT
+731 VAAVVSIVQT

-854 VASLILCVATLLLFH
+854 VASLILCVATLLLFR
-869 DGLAALTAFTASCCV
+869 DGLAALTAFTAACCV
-884 CAPMV
+884 CVPMV

-1023 PPSRDYEDKY
+1023 PPSRDYEEKY

-1088 KLVARSFQLD
+1088 KLVARSFQID

>member
-1 MTEKKNSGR
+1 M
-10 EPSLEEI
+10 
-17 LADVRKT
+17 
-24 RESGEPPRRADRP
+24 
-37 EPWPEEEAPAPVQRE
+37 
-52 EAPAAQK
+52 
-59 APKHVRPDPGEPE
+59 
-72 EELPE
+72 
-77 DAQEAPITAEDLAEE
+77 
-92 EWEEPKQHRSLR
+92 
-104 SLLPFGHGRRKK
+104 
-116 KEEPPQEEE
+116 
-125 APYYGLHLKS
+125 
-135 REEYK
+135 
-140 REYEQTMSFDTVP
+140 
-153 KSEDE
+153 
-158 ESPYAYLFR
+158 
-167 DDGGEEHDDGLD
+167 
-179 EKVRRMREERRARVA
+179 
-194 KVMQQAGLD
+194 
-203 ENEDLF
+203 
-209 SVYRREEAK
+209 
-218 RIERSVEDAQAPAHV
+218 
-233 IEKAGGLDEE
+233 
-243 ERAALQP
+243 
-250 REEPEPAAEP
+250 
-260 KQERPA
+260 
-266 RRAARPA
+266 
-273 EQRREAP
+273 
-280 AAETRKE
+280 
-287 SRAAARAAKPAE
+287 
-299 TPQPE
+299 
-304 HSAFSLPFAEDE
+304 
-316 TEAKEPRDDAPGDG
+316 
-330 VVRVN
+330 
-335 RPAPSF
+335 
-341 RPAPPPVFLTEPEP
+341 
-355 AEEPQEEA
+355 
-363 PAQEPEAAQEPAAQ
+363 
-377 REPAPQKTAEE
+377 
-388 PVEETPAAQAEP
+388 
-400 AQDEPHDAEP
+400 
-410 EDSAAPG
+410 
-417 EAEEPAPVREP
+417 REP

-484 EAFGNEARGYPRPG
+484 EAFGNEARGYPRPS

-515 QEGAAAPRAA
+515 QEGADAARAA

-597 RAPVKRRHR
+597 RAPVKRRRR

-621 EFPVEPGEL
+621 EFPVDPGEL

-659 TGLSL
+659 AGLSL
-664 VLMLLF
+664 LLMLLF

-688 LTQPYLI
+688 LTEPYLI

-724 NSDSGVA
+724 NSDSGAA
-731 VAAAVSIVQT
+731 VAAVVSIVQT

-854 VASLILCVATLLLFH
+854 VASLILCVATLLLFR
-869 DGLAALTAFTASCCV
+869 DGLAALTAFTAACCV
-884 CAPMV
+884 CVPMV

-1023 PPSRDYEDKY
+1023 PPSRDYEEKY

-1088 KLVARSFQLD
+1088 KLVARSFQID

>member
-1 MTEKKNSGR
+1 MTEKTNSGR

-24 RESGEPPRRADRP
+24 RESGEPPKRADRP
-37 EPWPEEEAPAPVQRE
+37 EPWPEKEDPAPVQRE

-77 DAQEAPITAEDLAEE
+77 EPEDAQEAPITAEDLAGE

-140 REYEQTMSFDTVP
+140 REYEQTMSFDTMP
-153 KSEDE
+153 KSGEE

-179 EKVRRMREERRARVA
+179 EQVRRMREERRARVA

-203 ENEDLF
+203 EDEDLF

-250 REEPEPAAEP
+250 GEEPEPAAEP

-266 RRAARPA
+266 RPA
-273 EQRREAP
+273 EQRGQAP
-280 AAETRKE
+280 AAEPRKE
-287 SRAAARAAKPAE
+287 SRAASRAAEPAE
-299 TPQPE
+299 TQEPE
-304 HSAFSLPFAEDE
+304 RSAFALPFAEDG
-316 TEAKEPRDDAPGDG
+316 TGAKVTRDNAPGDG

-341 RPAPPPVFLTEPEP
+341 RPAPPPVFLTEPDP
-355 AEEPQEEA
+355 AEEPEEEA
-363 PAQEPEAAQEPAAQ
+363 PAQEPEAAREPAAQ
-377 REPAPQKTAEE
+377 REPAPQEIAEG
-388 PVEETPAAQAEP
+388 PAEETPEAAAQ
-400 AQDEPHDAEP
+400 AEP

-484 EAFGNEARGYPRPG
+484 EAFGNEARGYPRPS

-515 QEGAAAPRAA
+515 QEGADAARAA

-555 AAAQPHRGASRA
+555 AAAQPHRSASRA

-597 RAPVKRRHR
+597 RAPVKRRRR

-621 EFPVEPGEL
+621 EFPVDPGEL

-664 VLMLLF
+664 LLMLLF

-688 LTQPYLI
+688 LTEPYLI

-724 NSDSGVA
+724 NSDSGAA
-731 VAAAVSIVQT
+731 VAAVASIVQT

-854 VASLILCVATLLLFH
+854 VASLILCVATLLLFR
-869 DGLAALTAFTASCCV
+869 DGMAALTAFTAACCV
-884 CAPMV
+884 CTPMV

-1023 PPSRDYEDKY
+1023 PPSRDYEEKY

-1088 KLVARSFQLD
+1088 KLVARSFQID

>member
-1 MTEKKNSGR
+1 MTEKTNSGR

-24 RESGEPPRRADRP
+24 RESGEPPKRADRP
-37 EPWPEEEAPAPVQRE
+37 EPWPEKEDPAPVQRE

-77 DAQEAPITAEDLAEE
+77 EPEDAQEAPITAEDLAGE

-140 REYEQTMSFDTVP
+140 REYEQTMSFDTMP
-153 KSEDE
+153 KSGEE

-179 EKVRRMREERRARVA
+179 EQVRRMREERRARVA

-203 ENEDLF
+203 EDEDLF

-218 RIERSVEDAQAPAHV
+218 RIERSVEDAQAPSHV

-243 ERAALQP
+243 ERAALQS
-250 REEPEPAAEP
+250 REEPKPAAEP

-266 RRAARPA
+266 RPA
-273 EQRREAP
+273 EQRGQAP
-280 AAETRKE
+280 AAEPRKE
-287 SRAAARAAKPAE
+287 SRAASRAAEPAE
-299 TPQPE
+299 TQEPE
-304 HSAFSLPFAEDE
+304 RSAFALPFAEDG
-316 TEAKEPRDDAPGDG
+316 TGAKVTRDDAPGDG

-355 AEEPQEEA
+355 AEEPEEEA
-363 PAQEPEAAQEPAAQ
+363 PAQEPEAAREPAAQ
-377 REPAPQKTAEE
+377 REPAPQEIAEG
-388 PVEETPAAQAEP
+388 PAEETPEAAAQ
-400 AQDEPHDAEP
+400 AEP

-484 EAFGNEARGYPRPG
+484 EAFGNEARGYPRPS

-515 QEGAAAPRAA
+515 QEGADAARAA

-555 AAAQPHRGASRA
+555 AAAQPHRSASRA

-597 RAPVKRRHR
+597 RAPVKRRRR

-621 EFPVEPGEL
+621 EFPMDPGEL

-664 VLMLLF
+664 LLMLLF

-688 LTQPYLI
+688 LTEPYLI

-724 NSDSGVA
+724 NSDSGAA
-731 VAAAVSIVQT
+731 VAAVASIVQT

-854 VASLILCVATLLLFH
+854 VASLILCVATLLLFR
-869 DGLAALTAFTASCCV
+869 DGMAALTAFTAACCV
-884 CAPMV
+884 CTPMV

-1023 PPSRDYEDKY
+1023 PPSRDYEEKY

-1088 KLVARSFQLD
+1088 KLVARSFQID

>member
-1 MTEKKNSGR
+1 MTEKTNSGR

-37 EPWPEEEAPAPVQRE
+37 EPWPEKEDPAPVQRE

-77 DAQEAPITAEDLAEE
+77 EPEDAQDAPITAEDLAGE

-140 REYEQTMSFDTVP
+140 REYEQTMSFDTMP
-153 KSEDE
+153 KSGEE

-179 EKVRRMREERRARVA
+179 EQVRRMREERRARVA

-250 REEPEPAAEP
+250 GEEPEPAAEP

-266 RRAARPA
+266 RPA
-273 EQRREAP
+273 EQRGQAP
-280 AAETRKE
+280 AAEPRKE
-287 SRAAARAAKPAE
+287 SRAASRAAEPAE
-299 TPQPE
+299 TQEPE
-304 HSAFSLPFAEDE
+304 RSAFALPFAEDG
-316 TEAKEPRDDAPGDG
+316 TGAKVTRDDAPGDG

-341 RPAPPPVFLTEPEP
+341 RPAPPPVFLTEPDP
-355 AEEPQEEA
+355 AEEPEEEA
-363 PAQEPEAAQEPAAQ
+363 PAQEPEAAREPAAQ
-377 REPAPQKTAEE
+377 REPAPQEIAEG
-388 PVEETPAAQAEP
+388 PAEETPEAAAQ
-400 AQDEPHDAEP
+400 AEP

-428 GRPASAPQREPA
+428 GRPAAAPKQEPA

-484 EAFGNEARGYPRPG
+484 EAFGNEARGYPRPS

-515 QEGAAAPRAA
+515 QEGADAARAA

-597 RAPVKRRHR
+597 RAPVKRRRR

-621 EFPVEPGEL
+621 EFPVDPGEL

-664 VLMLLF
+664 LLMLLF

-688 LTQPYLI
+688 LTEPYLI

-724 NSDSGVA
+724 NSDSGAA
-731 VAAAVSIVQT
+731 VAAVASIVQT

-854 VASLILCVATLLLFH
+854 VASLILCVATLLLFR
-869 DGLAALTAFTASCCV
+869 DGLAALTAFTAACCV
-884 CAPMV
+884 CVPMV

-1023 PPSRDYEDKY
+1023 PPSRDYEEKY

>member
-1 MTEKKNSGR
+1 MTEKTNSGR

-24 RESGEPPRRADRP
+24 RESGEPPKRADRQ
-37 EPWPEEEAPAPVQRE
+37 EPWPEKEDPAPVQRE

-77 DAQEAPITAEDLAEE
+77 EPEDAQEAPITAEDLAGE

-116 KEEPPQEEE
+116 KEESPQEEE

-140 REYEQTMSFDTVP
+140 REYEQTMSFDTMP
-153 KSEDE
+153 KSGEE

-179 EKVRRMREERRARVA
+179 EQVRRMREERRARVA

-218 RIERSVEDAQAPAHV
+218 RIERSVEDAQAPSHV

-250 REEPEPAAEP
+250 GEEPKPAAEP

-266 RRAARPA
+266 RPA
-273 EQRREAP
+273 EQRGQAP
-280 AAETRKE
+280 AAQTRKE
-287 SRAAARAAKPAE
+287 SRAAARAAEPAE
-299 TPQPE
+299 TQEPE
-304 HSAFSLPFAEDE
+304 RSAFALPFAEDG
-316 TEAKEPRDDAPGDG
+316 TGAKVTRDDAPGDG

-355 AEEPQEEA
+355 AEEPEEEA
-363 PAQEPEAAQEPAAQ
+363 PAQEPEAAREPAAQ
-377 REPAPQKTAEE
+377 REPAPQEIAEG
-388 PVEETPAAQAEP
+388 PAEETPEAAAQ
-400 AQDEPHDAEP
+400 AEP

-428 GRPASAPQREPA
+428 GRPAAAPKQEPA

-484 EAFGNEARGYPRPG
+484 EAFGNEARGYPRPS

-515 QEGAAAPRAA
+515 QEGADAARAA

-597 RAPVKRRHR
+597 RAPVKRRR

-621 EFPVEPGEL
+621 EFPVDPGEL

-664 VLMLLF
+664 LLMLLF

-688 LTQPYLI
+688 LTEPYLI
-695 LELIFLVLAAGFSW
+695 LEMIFLVLAAGFSW

-724 NSDSGVA
+724 NSDSGAA
-731 VAAAVSIVQT
+731 VAAVASIVQT

-854 VASLILCVATLLLFH
+854 VASLILCVATLLLFR
-869 DGLAALTAFTASCCV
+869 DGLAALTAFTAACCV
-884 CAPMV
+884 CVPMV

-1012 NRELLKAYKIA
+1012 NRELLNAYKIA